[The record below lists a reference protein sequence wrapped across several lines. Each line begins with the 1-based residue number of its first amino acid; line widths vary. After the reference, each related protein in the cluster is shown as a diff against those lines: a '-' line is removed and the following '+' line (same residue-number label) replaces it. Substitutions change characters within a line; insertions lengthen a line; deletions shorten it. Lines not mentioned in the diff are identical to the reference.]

1 MDGIDLDRAALIP
14 DLPILQVLLLAKV
27 NTDISN
33 TDCM

>member
-27 NTDISN
+27 NTD
-33 TDCM
+33 TDQ